1 MTLGRISQCKSQAR
15 NARELMLLEQSS
27 ALDSWGFG
35 KKILTLSLPSVGLSL
50 RCAPHCLLEIRSGIK
65 CTRSCC
71 SCLNQEDSSDVSP
84 FSLLITKFSV
94 PVGWLLSTHR
104 CAPISPILKPNQK
117 KTITLI
123 STSSYPPISLIM
135 FSAKHKVSYL
145 HVNFSFF
152 VNLLSVTDTMIFF
165 KKRNKHKNCQPKTF
179 KSDLRLHVRKYFT
192 TGASGWLSR

>member
-27 ALDSWGFG
+27 ALDSCGFG

-71 SCLNQEDSSDVSP
+71 PCLNQEDSSDISP
-84 FSLLITKFSV
+84 FSLLITKFAV
-94 PVGWLLSTHR
+94 PVGWLPSTHR

-123 STSSYPPISLIM
+123 STSSYPPISLLM

-145 HVNFSFF
+145 YVNFSFF
-152 VNLLSVTDTMIFF
+152 VNLFFICDTYNDFF
-165 KKRNKHKNCQPKTF
+165 KKRNKHKNCQPKNF
-179 KSDLRLHVRKYFT
+179 
-192 TGASGWLSR
+192 